1 MNTSK
6 LFIKKLIIHIEYKYE
21 GCEHYKFTSTYFH
34 FVSLLYLFIL
44 KKVLESN
51 NEQVANTKSSFTV
64 RQTTFLMLFLMR
76 YQAQNLGKK
85 LCSLGKVRVYQCF
98 FFQSLGLVLKLEWVR
113 MQWKLQ
119 KFVYSYEYF
128 KTVRSKTYYALNTST
143 RAVNNSSALLLIF
156 VLCPCFICSS

>member
-1 MNTSK
+1 MNKRQT
-6 LFIKKLIIHIEYKYE
+6 
-21 GCEHYKFTSTYFH
+21 
-34 FVSLLYLFIL
+34 
-44 KKVLESN
+44 
-51 NEQVANTKSSFTV
+51 QKSSVTLS
-64 RQTTFLMLFLMR
+64 RTTFLMLFLMR

-98 FFQSLGLVLKLEWVR
+98 VFRSLGLVLKLEWVR

-119 KFVYSYEYF
+119 KFVYLNEYF

-156 VLCPCFICSS
+156 VLCPCFICSFGKKFWNQIMNKQQIQKSSSLYVEQLF

>member
-1 MNTSK
+1 
-6 LFIKKLIIHIEYKYE
+6 
-21 GCEHYKFTSTYFH
+21 
-34 FVSLLYLFIL
+34 
-44 KKVLESN
+44 
-51 NEQVANTKSSFTV
+51 
-64 RQTTFLMLFLMR
+64 MR
-76 YQAQNLGKK
+76 YQSQNLGKK

-98 FFQSLGLVLKLEWVR
+98 VFRSLGLVLKLEWVR

-156 VLCPCFICSS
+156 VLCPCFICSFGKKFWNQIMNKRQIQKSSFTLRRTTFLMLFLTRYQAQNLGKKLYSLGKVRIYQCFFSIFGFGECPDVAIDWL